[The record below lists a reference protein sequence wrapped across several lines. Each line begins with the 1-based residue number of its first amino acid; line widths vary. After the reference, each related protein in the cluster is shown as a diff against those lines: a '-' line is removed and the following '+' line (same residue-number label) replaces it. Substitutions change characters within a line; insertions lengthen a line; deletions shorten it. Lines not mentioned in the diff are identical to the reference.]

1 MLLGTYKKYKIM
13 TEKKDKTVLDVNS
26 ISCQELI
33 DVLVQL
39 DEDSQML
46 AEDEFYDKYENAN
59 IKCAFRTPVSLD
71 NLSFY
76 RSRMAATIGKDED
89 LTSPS
94 TFSYVPITSV
104 RDNEL
109 YLKAL

>member
-39 DEDSQML
+39 DEDCSLKMNFMINMKMRISNVLLEPQ
-46 AEDEFYDKYENAN
+46 FHS
-59 IKCAFRTPVSLD
+59 IIFRFIVQEWL
-71 NLSFY
+71 
-76 RSRMAATIGKDED
+76 RQ
-89 LTSPS
+89 
-94 TFSYVPITSV
+94 
-104 RDNEL
+104 
-109 YLKAL
+109 